1 MVIKAAPMRDPEG
14 PLDPEE
20 LRKIGAYWR
29 ATLYLCVGMT
39 KT

>member
-1 MVIKAAPMRDPEG
+1 MVIKSAPMRDPEG